1 MLPADGAARV
11 LTHRGTTTLTGPT
24 IYEWL
29 RRLTPYLDGSNT
41 LDELTSGLP
50 AEKRDMVARVVDAF
64 ETAGLLRT
72 GAEPAGDPLALHLDS
87 ARDDA
92 SVAAARYRA
101 ATVVV
106 TGTGPV
112 ADGVAEALRSSGIG
126 AVRTGHAVGDGA
138 DLVVAVLRHVG
149 EQAPPAD
156 VHAVQRGDELWI
168 RAGDW
173 EPAREAI
180 TRWPEEG
187 PGTAISGTAISGT
200 AAAVAANMI
209 GAAAFRLLTGTAGPR
224 HTGDVVRLHLP
235 TLHGSLHRLP
245 TVAAPDEPFDV
256 SAARLVDPRTGVLG
270 ELSERDYAQL
280 PVNVAAA
287 TVAGRSRPAIG
298 AGPTPAL
305 ARTRAAVR
313 GFLAYLTPEPE
324 PGCAPPVVGAG
335 STRDEAV
342 SAALSELC
350 AGLTAAE
357 SGRCVPLDP
366 AELVGDDEAA
376 AYRVMADVLGLR
388 VRVHD
393 VTGPLGLP
401 TLAYGVGNRTI
412 AYVSAPTAGATL
424 TAGLRAVLLD
434 EQSRRHGQPDYAPA
448 PVPQLD
454 SPASGASGPVPA
466 PSTTSRVA
474 EVLAAQ
480 GRAPEVVGLDHDPVV
495 LSVLGHVVGVT
506 VGA

>member
-29 RRLTPYLDGSNT
+29 RRLTPYLDGSAT
-41 LDELTSGLP
+41 LDELTSGLST
-50 AEKRDMVARVVDAF
+50 EKRDMVTRVVDAF
-64 ETAGLLRT
+64 ETAGLLRS
-72 GAEPAGDPLALHLDS
+72 GAEPVGDPLALHLDS
-87 ARDDA
+87 VRDDA
-92 SVAAARYRA
+92 VVAAARYRDA
-101 ATVVV
+101 KVAV
-106 TGTGPV
+106 TGVGPM
-112 ADGVAEALRSSGIG
+112 ADGVAAALRSSGIG
-126 AVRTGHAVGDGA
+126 TVRTGHSPGDGA
-138 DLVVAVLRHVG
+138 DLVVAVLHHVD
-149 EQAPPAD
+149 EQARPAD
-156 VHAVQRGDELWI
+156 VYAVQRGDELWI

-187 PGTAISGTAISGT
+187 PGTAISGTGISGT

-209 GAAAFRLLTGTAGPR
+209 GTAAFRLLTGTAGPR
-224 HTGDVVRLHLP
+224 DTGDVVRLHLP
-235 TLHGSLHRLP
+235 TLHGSSHRLP
-245 TVAAPDEPFDV
+245 TGAAPDEPFDV

-270 ELSERDYAQL
+270 EVSERDYAQL
-280 PVNVAAA
+280 PLNVAAA

-313 GFLAYLTPEPE
+313 GLLSHLTPEPE
-324 PGCAPPVVGAG
+324 PGCGPPAMGAG
-335 STRDEAV
+335 ATREEAV

-357 SGRCVPLDP
+357 PDRCVPLDP
-366 AELVGDDEAA
+366 AGLVGDDEAA
-376 AYRVMADVLGLR
+376 AYRVMADILGLR
-388 VRVHD
+388 VQVHD

-401 TLAYGVGNRTI
+401 TLAYGVGDRTI

-424 TAGLRAVLLD
+424 SAGLRAVLLD
-434 EQSRRHGQPDYAPA
+434 EQSRRHGQLDYAPA

-454 SPASGASGPVPA
+454 HPATGAPGPAPA

-480 GRAPEVVGLDHDPVV
+480 GRAPEVVELDHDPVV
-495 LSVLGHVVGVT
+495 RSVLGHVVGVT